1 VIGDFY
7 SLMDSLPECHIK
19 PETVAASLPG
29 NRTTANAPTPP
40 DNDTAVLVNLV
51 DLHDGGSNHECVA
64 PNRWVCP
71 ARRGYPTALG
81 PLGVVRAGSQ
91 SIGGDHFVTN
101 AYHAGYAFG
110 ERSESLAFSIGA
122 DQAP

>member
-1 VIGDFY
+1 M
-7 SLMDSLPECHIK
+7 S
-19 PETVAASLPG
+19 
-29 NRTTANAPTPP
+29 TPL
-40 DNDTAVLVNLV
+40 DNDTAVLAKLAI
-51 DLHDGGSNHECVA
+51 LHDGGSNHEMRCSKA
-64 PNRWVCP
+64 MVC
-71 ARRGYPTALG
+71 ASWLSNSLG